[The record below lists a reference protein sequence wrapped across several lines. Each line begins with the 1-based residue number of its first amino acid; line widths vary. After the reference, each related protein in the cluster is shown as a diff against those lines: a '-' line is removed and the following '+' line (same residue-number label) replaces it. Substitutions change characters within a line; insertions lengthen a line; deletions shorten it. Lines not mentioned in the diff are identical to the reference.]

1 VKSFV
6 FSDFF
11 HLFKLFSMLFH
22 FSKILFFFPVVF
34 HFFSDPILSFFQ
46 IIRWWCLIKPLLKHS
61 TQTIFQG
68 GIPWITQILN
78 NIIVWMVPYCAQQL
92 VGVKKESKLSS
103 IEFNWKSIE
112 SKLKPIES
120 KLISTENQLKV
131 NWNQLIVNWFQLK
144 SLLKLTILKI
154 VGGGQKKCEL
164 FSILKK

>member
-1 VKSFV
+1 LGGASTVKSFV

-34 HFFSDPILSFFQ
+34 LFFSDPILSFFQ

-92 VGVKKESKLSS
+92 VGVKKKKV
-103 IEFNWKSIE
+103 NWVQ
-112 SKLKPIES
+112 
-120 KLISTENQLKV
+120 LISIENQLKV
-131 NWNQLIVNWFQLK
+131 NWNQLKVNWK
-144 SLLKLTILKI
+144 
-154 VGGGQKKCEL
+154 
-164 FSILKK
+164 